1 MASSILSDRF
11 QKCPPA
17 LVQHEHLLG
26 FQCHF
31 SCLSTISYMKKICQT
46 FHAGY
51 QGHPQPLQIR
61 VFQKTPSW
69 VRNWRIHSPQF
80 QSEISHALGFF
91 ASLKLAAGCWAGC
104 VFTVGSRAMQSHS
117 QLESAAWE
125 VMPHPKDRELPS
137 TIESP
142 GIYENKMNTSTIQFL
157 MHHFITWT
165 HQTSLKRLS
174 PTWSFTCLTLSL
186 EMIGFF
192 IRVIHVISDKK
203 WPLLRT
209 ISGPLHEEGHR
220 ITNTCHRAANQTVR
234 CCHGLRTSH
243 HVPSMVTL

>member
-142 GIYENKMNTSTIQFL
+142 WNLWKQNEHINDSISHASFHHMDTSNIIETPFTHMVFHLFDSLSRNDRIFHPCHPCHIRQKMAPPEDHLWTTS
-157 MHHFITWT
+157 WRRPPY
-165 HQTSLKRLS
+165 HQYL
-174 PTWSFTCLTLSL
+174 P
-186 EMIGFF
+186 
-192 IRVIHVISDKK
+192 
-203 WPLLRT
+203 
-209 ISGPLHEEGHR
+209 
-220 ITNTCHRAANQTVR
+220 
-234 CCHGLRTSH
+234 
-243 HVPSMVTL
+243 